1 VSFTETIDGWVRSET
16 QVLARAARRRL
27 EHRSGTG
34 NVYQR
39 RGDYDRAVSDEQAY
53 AVEAEI
59 PQSLR
64 PAVRGKLAQAAQAR
78 LLERISPPADAT
90 VWGPA
95 GAPEISNRLGWL
107 TIAGRMEGQLA
118 DLREFARQVRAD
130 GLRDVVLLGMGGSSL
145 APEVLRRCFGT
156 VAEAARL
163 HVLDSTD
170 ATTVAAVQGAVDP
183 ARTLFVVSSKSGGT
197 IEPLSLFAHF
207 FSLQPTGA
215 NFAAITD
222 PGSGLED
229 LAHEHGFRRVF
240 HGDPDIGGRYSA
252 LSAFGI
258 VPAALLGVDV
268 RALLDGADA
277 AWRTPVRGGELTAT
291 EPNGAADAPPA
302 WLWLGAA
309 LSALAQQARD
319 KLTFLIDPSLPG
331 LGLWLEQLVAE
342 STGKQHTGILPVAEE
357 PAGAPES
364 YGEDRVFV
372 WIDDAND
379 GEERPGR
386 SAGAG
391 HARAYAQAGHPVIRI
406 PSGGPADLGRL
417 FLLAELAVAVAG
429 WGLQINPFDQ
439 PNVQQAKD
447 ATNRVLSSFEQT
459 HALAQ
464 IVDADEGALEALLA
478 GASPPDYVAVMG
490 YVQPSA
496 DFDAAV
502 AELRAAIRDARKV
515 TTTFGYG
522 PRFLHSTG
530 QFHKGGPPTGR
541 FLQLLHDGPTD
552 VDIPGRG
559 YTFTTLKNAQATG
572 DLQTLRQLGL
582 PAERVR
588 LRGDDPA
595 SALRTFTKRIKE
607 LL

>member
-1 VSFTETIDGWVRSET
+1 VSFTETIDGWPGANSCS
-16 QVLARAARRRL
+16 LRAPYRRL

-34 NVYQR
+34 NLYQR
-39 RGDYDRAVSDEQAY
+39 RGDYDRAVSDEEAF

-59 PQSLR
+59 PESLR
-64 PAVRGKLAQAAQAR
+64 PALRSKLTEAAQAR
-78 LLERISPPADAT
+78 LLERIEPPADAT

-95 GAPEISNRLGWL
+95 GTAEISNRLGWL
-107 TIAGRMEGQLA
+107 TISARMEGQLE
-118 DLREFARQVRAD
+118 DLRAFAGQVRAD

-170 ATTVAAVQGAVDP
+170 ASTVAAVQGAIDP

-207 FSLQPTGA
+207 FSLHPSGA

-222 PGSGLED
+222 PGSGLQH
-229 LAHEHGFRRVF
+229 LAQEHRFRRVF

-258 VPAALLGVDV
+258 VPAALMGADV
-268 RALLDGADA
+268 QALLEGADA
-277 AWRTPVRGGELTAT
+277 AWHTPVRGGELTAG
-291 EPNGAADAPPA
+291 PNGGAEALPA

-309 LSALAQQARD
+309 MSALAQQGRD

-357 PAGAPES
+357 PPGTPGS

-372 WIDDAND
+372 WIGDADHD
-379 GEERPGR
+379 GGED
-386 SAGAG
+386 GAG
-391 HARAYAQAGHPVIRI
+391 HARAYAKAGHPVIRI

-459 HALAQ
+459 HALPQ
-464 IVDADEGALEALLA
+464 IADADEGALRVLLA
-478 GASPPDYVAVMG
+478 AASPPAYVALMG

-530 QFHKGGPPTGR
+530 QFHKGGPPIGR
-541 FLQLLHDGPTD
+541 FLQLLHDGPAD

-588 LRGDDPA
+588 LQGDDPA
-595 SALRTFTKRIKE
+595 GALRALTTRIKE